1 MNSNWR
7 ARTLIV
13 GAVVGLLTGL
23 GTAYLIIQRS
33 DDDDQPPAM
42 GAGDGVRLGLL
53 LLGLMRQVGEL
64 AGGKPEE

>member
-7 ARTLIV
+7 ARTLVV
-13 GAVVGLLTGL
+13 GGLIGLLTGL
-23 GTAYLIIQRS
+23 GTAYVIIQRS
-33 DDDDQPPAM
+33 DEIEQPPSM

-64 AGGKPEE
+64 AGGKQE

>member
-7 ARTLIV
+7 ARTLLIGGIV
-13 GAVVGLLTGL
+13 GLITGL

-33 DDDDQPPAM
+33 DEVEQPPTM

-64 AGGKPEE
+64 AGGNRE

>member
-7 ARTLIV
+7 ARTLLVGGIV
-13 GAVVGLLTGL
+13 GLITGL

-33 DDDDQPPAM
+33 DEDEQPPNI

-64 AGGKPEE
+64 AGGNRE

>member
-1 MNSNWR
+1 MNSDWR
-7 ARTLIV
+7 ARTLLI
-13 GAVVGLLTGL
+13 GGLIGLITGL

-33 DDDDQPPAM
+33 DEVEQPPRM

-64 AGGKPEE
+64 AGGNQE

>member
-1 MNSNWR
+1 MNRDWR
-7 ARTLIV
+7 ARTLLV
-13 GAVVGLLTGL
+13 GGIVGLLTGL

-33 DDDDQPPAM
+33 DEVDHPPNM

-64 AGGKPEE
+64 AGGKQE